1 MKKPQTVR
9 LLLQEHAKVS
19 KCIRDFHTLPWSV
32 LVSSPVLP
40 SSLFLLSVDMSW
52 QPKSFVFNCVSLTPL
67 KMKLTLK
74 LLAGQ
79 IVPEALQGVAFRLQ
93 YSFKLVYLNLNMGF
107 TRANIHEKYISQV
120 QGQGTLHPV

>member
-1 MKKPQTVR
+1 M
-9 LLLQEHAKVS
+9 KVS
-19 KCIRDFHTLPWSV
+19 KCIRDFHTLPWRSV

-40 SSLFLLSVDMSW
+40 SSLFLLYVDMPW
-52 QPKSFVFNCVSLTPL
+52 QPKSFVFNCIILMPL

-79 IVPEALQGVAFRLQ
+79 IVPESLQGVAFRLQ

-107 TRANIHEKYISQV
+107 T
-120 QGQGTLHPV
+120 